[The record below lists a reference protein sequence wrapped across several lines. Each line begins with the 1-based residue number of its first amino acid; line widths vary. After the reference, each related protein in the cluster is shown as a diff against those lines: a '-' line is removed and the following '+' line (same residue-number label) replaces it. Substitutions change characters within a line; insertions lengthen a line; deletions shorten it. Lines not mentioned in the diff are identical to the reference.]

1 MDQESKAL
9 SVLGPFGIIG
19 LCVLI
24 FISLTFCLCF
34 VIHVRFIWTVICPLL
49 LILKCCSSCLNKFPL
64 KHRTKPQNFSD
75 VEERILKS
83 KSAQK
88 VGRKTSQSTQ
98 LKDFHSIS
106 PRIKDF
112 IVDIEAQNRQVI
124 YRKSSGQVSALD
136 LTDPKDTGIRQT
148 FGLAETHFVEIHQSQ
163 IKDPSIRNSG
173 QRKSLV
179 FRERNTQTECQLDEI
194 RPARSRVNSI
204 GEFDRQ
210 PLPRITLVKK
220 VDRSSSAY

>member
-34 VIHVRFIWTVICPLL
+34 IIHVRFIWSVICPLL
-49 LILKCCSSCLNKFPL
+49 SIVNCVSSCLNKFRI
-64 KHRTKPQNFSD
+64 KHRAKPLNFSD
-75 VEERILKS
+75 VEERILRS

-88 VGRKTSQSTQ
+88 VGRKTSQSIH
-98 LKDFHSIS
+98 LKDFQSIS
-106 PRIKDF
+106 PRLKDF
-112 IVDIEAQNRQVI
+112 IRDIEAQDRQEF
-124 YRKSSGQVSALD
+124 YKRSSGQVSTPD
-136 LTDPKDTGIRQT
+136 LKRQT
-148 FGLAETHFVEIHQSQ
+148 FGLAQTHFVEIHESQ
-163 IKDPSIRNSG
+163 FKDFSARNSG
-173 QRKSLV
+173 QRESLV
-179 FRERNTQTECQLDEI
+179 FRERSAQTDCQLDEI
-194 RPARSRVNSI
+194 RPARSRANST

-210 PLPRITLVKK
+210 PLPRTTLVKK

>member
-9 SVLGPFGIIG
+9 SVLGPFGIIS

-34 VIHVRFIWTVICPLL
+34 VIHVRFIWTVLCPLHSL
-49 LILKCCSSCLNKFPL
+49 LKCCSSCLNKFRI
-64 KHRTKPQNFSD
+64 KHRTKPQNFAD
-75 VEERILKS
+75 LEERILKS
-83 KSAQK
+83 KSALK
-88 VGRKTSQSTQ
+88 VVRKTGQSFQ

-124 YRKSSGQVSALD
+124 YKKSSGQVSTPD
-136 LTDPKDTGIRQT
+136 LKDPKDTGIRQT

-163 IKDPSIRNSG
+163 IKDSSIRNLG

-179 FRERNTQTECQLDEI
+179 FRERNTQTECQLDKI
-194 RPARSRVNSI
+194 QPAR
-204 GEFDRQ
+204 
-210 PLPRITLVKK
+210 PR
-220 VDRSSSAY
+220 AN

>member
-9 SVLGPFGIIG
+9 SVLGPFGLIG

-34 VIHVRFIWTVICPLL
+34 VTHVRFIWTVICPLL
-49 LILKCCSSCLNKFPL
+49 SILKCCSSCLNKFRI
-64 KHRTKPQNFSD
+64 KHKAKPQNFSD
-75 VEERILKS
+75 VEERSLRS

-106 PRIKDF
+106 LRLKDF
-112 IVDIEAQNRQVI
+112 IIDIEAQNRQAI
-124 YRKSSGQVSALD
+124 YKRSSGQVSAPD
-136 LTDPKDTGIRQT
+136 LKRQT
-148 FGLAETHFVEIHQSQ
+148 FGLAQTHFVEIHESQ
-163 IKDPSIRNSG
+163 FKDFSARNSG
-173 QRKSLV
+173 QRESLV
-179 FRERNTQTECQLDEI
+179 VRERSAQTDCQLDEI
-194 RPARSRVNSI
+194 RPALFRVNST
-204 GEFDRQ
+204 GELDRQ
-210 PLPRITLVKK
+210 PLPRTTLVKK

>member
-9 SVLGPFGIIG
+9 SELGLFGLIG

-24 FISLTFCLCF
+24 FISLCF

-49 LILKCCSSCLNKFPL
+49 SLLKCCSSCLNKFRL

-75 VEERILKS
+75 VEERILRS

-106 PRIKDF
+106 PRLKDF
-112 IVDIEAQNRQVI
+112 IRDIEAQDRQEF
-124 YRKSSGQVSALD
+124 YKRSSGQVSAPD
-136 LTDPKDTGIRQT
+136 LKRQT
-148 FGLAETHFVEIHQSQ
+148 FGLAQTHFVEIHESQ
-163 IKDPSIRNSG
+163 FKDFSARNSG
-173 QRKSLV
+173 HRESLV
-179 FRERNTQTECQLDEI
+179 VRERSAQTDCQLDEI
-194 RPARSRVNSI
+194 RPALFRVNST
-204 GEFDRQ
+204 GELDRQ
-210 PLPRITLVKK
+210 PLPRTTLVKK

>member
-49 LILKCCSSCLNKFPL
+49 SLLKCCSSCLNKFRL

-75 VEERILKS
+75 VEERILRS

-106 PRIKDF
+106 PRLKDF
-112 IVDIEAQNRQVI
+112 IIDIEAQNRQAI
-124 YRKSSGQVSALD
+124 YKRSSGQVSAPD
-136 LTDPKDTGIRQT
+136 LKRQT
-148 FGLAETHFVEIHQSQ
+148 FGLAQTHFVEIHESQ
-163 IKDPSIRNSG
+163 FKDFSARNSG
-173 QRKSLV
+173 QRESLV
-179 FRERNTQTECQLDEI
+179 FRERSAQTDCQLDEI
-194 RPARSRVNSI
+194 RPALFRVNST
-204 GEFDRQ
+204 GELDRQ
-210 PLPRITLVKK
+210 PLPRTTLVKK

>member
-34 VIHVRFIWTVICPLL
+34 IIHVRFIWTVICPLHSL
-49 LILKCCSSCLNKFPL
+49 LKCCSSCLNKFRI

-75 VEERILKS
+75 LEERILKS
-83 KSAQK
+83 KSALK
-88 VGRKTSQSTQ
+88 VARKTGQSFQ

-112 IVDIEAQNRQVI
+112 IVDIEAQNRQAI
-124 YRKSSGQVSALD
+124 YKKSSGQVSAPD
-136 LTDPKDTGIRQT
+136 LKRQT

-163 IKDPSIRNSG
+163 IKDSSISRSG

-179 FRERNTQTECQLDEI
+179 LRERNTQTECQLDEI
-194 RPARSRVNSI
+194 QPVRLRANSI

-210 PLPRITLVKK
+210 PLPRIKLVQKAG
-220 VDRSSSAY
+220 RSSSAY

>member
-49 LILKCCSSCLNKFPL
+49 SLLKCCSSCLNKFRL

-75 VEERILKS
+75 VEERILRS

-88 VGRKTSQSTQ
+88 VGRKTGQSFQ

-112 IVDIEAQNRQVI
+112 IVDIEAQNRQAI
-124 YRKSSGQVSALD
+124 YKKSSGQVSAPD
-136 LTDPKDTGIRQT
+136 LKRQT

-163 IKDPSIRNSG
+163 IKDSSIRNSR
-173 QRKSLV
+173 QRESLV

-194 RPARSRVNSI
+194 RPARSRANST

-210 PLPRITLVKK
+210 PLPRTTLVKK

>member
-34 VIHVRFIWTVICPLL
+34 IIHVRFIWTVVCPLHSL
-49 LILKCCSSCLNKFPL
+49 LKCCSSCLNKFRL

-75 VEERILKS
+75 LEKRILGS
-83 KSAQK
+83 KSALK
-88 VGRKTSQSTQ
+88 VARKTSQSCQ

-112 IVDIEAQNRQVI
+112 IVDIEAQNRQAI
-124 YRKSSGQVSALD
+124 YKKSSGQVSAPD
-136 LTDPKDTGIRQT
+136 LKRQT

-163 IKDPSIRNSG
+163 IKDSSIRRSG

-194 RPARSRVNSI
+194 QPARLRANST

-210 PLPRITLVKK
+210 PLPRIKLVKK

>member
-9 SVLGPFGIIG
+9 SELGLFGLIG

-24 FISLTFCLCF
+24 FISLSFCLCF

-49 LILKCCSSCLNKFPL
+49 SILKCCSSCLNKFRI
-64 KHRTKPQNFSD
+64 KHKAKPQNFSD
-75 VEERILKS
+75 VEERILRS

-106 PRIKDF
+106 PRLKDF
-112 IVDIEAQNRQVI
+112 IRDIEAQNRQEF
-124 YRKSSGQVSALD
+124 YKRSSGQVSAPD
-136 LTDPKDTGIRQT
+136 LKRQT
-148 FGLAETHFVEIHQSQ
+148 FGLAQTHFVEIHESQ
-163 IKDPSIRNSG
+163 FKDFSARNSG
-173 QRKSLV
+173 QRESLV
-179 FRERNTQTECQLDEI
+179 VRERSAQTDCQLDEI
-194 RPARSRVNSI
+194 RPALFRVNST
-204 GEFDRQ
+204 GELDRQ
-210 PLPRITLVKK
+210 PLPRTTLVKK

>member
-9 SVLGPFGIIG
+9 SELGLFGLIG

-24 FISLTFCLCF
+24 FISLSFCLCF

-49 LILKCCSSCLNKFPL
+49 SILKCCSSCLNKFRI
-64 KHRTKPQNFSD
+64 KHKAKPQNFSD
-75 VEERILKS
+75 VEERILRS

-106 PRIKDF
+106 PRLKDF
-112 IVDIEAQNRQVI
+112 IRDIEAQDRQEF
-124 YRKSSGQVSALD
+124 YKRSSGQVSAPD
-136 LTDPKDTGIRQT
+136 LKRQT
-148 FGLAETHFVEIHQSQ
+148 FGLAQTHFVEIHESQ
-163 IKDPSIRNSG
+163 FKDFSARNSG
-173 QRKSLV
+173 HRESLV
-179 FRERNTQTECQLDEI
+179 VRERSAQTDCQLDEI
-194 RPARSRVNSI
+194 RPALFRVNST
-204 GEFDRQ
+204 GELDKQ
-210 PLPRITLVKK
+210 PLPRTTLVKK